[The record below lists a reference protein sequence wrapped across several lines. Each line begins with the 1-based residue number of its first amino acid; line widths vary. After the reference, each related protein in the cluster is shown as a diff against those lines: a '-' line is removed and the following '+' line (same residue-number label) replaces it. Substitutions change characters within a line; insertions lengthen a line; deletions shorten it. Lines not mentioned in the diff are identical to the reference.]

1 MAAFDLRGLSE
12 YNNASLIAELK
23 RVAAIV
29 PLDKLTRS
37 EFDRLARVNSATLHN
52 HFGTWRKAL
61 IAAGLGERFD
71 DSTEAWSREEI
82 IGQLQSVARALGR
95 GHVTMRQLAKHAG
108 ISDRPI
114 RRLFGSYRAALQAAG
129 LSQCPAG
136 FRYTDEEC
144 YENLLTVWTAL
155 GKQPSFSDM
164 KRPPSRVGPKAYV
177 SRWGSWRRALEAFV
191 ERANR
196 DAASP
201 EQQPPAVKDRIP
213 ATPDTSRRSPRDVP
227 LGLRYKVLKRDRFR
241 CVLDGRS
248 PATDPSVSLHVDH
261 IIPWSG
267 GGETSMEN
275 LRTLCMDCNLGKG
288 KSAEEI

>member
-1 MAAFDLRGLSE
+1 MATFDLRGLSE
-12 YNNASLIAELK
+12 YDNASLIAELK

-29 PLDKLTRS
+29 PLDKLKRS
-37 EFDRLARVNSATLHN
+37 EFDRLAKVHSSTLHN

-95 GHVTMRQLAKHAG
+95 SQVTTRELAKLAG

-114 RRLFGSYRAALQAAG
+114 RRLFGSFRAALEAAG
-129 LSQCPAG
+129 LSQCPGG

-155 GKQPSFSDM
+155 GRQPSFSDM
-164 KRPPSRVGPKAYV
+164 KGTPSRVGSRAYV

-191 ERANR
+191 DRANR
-196 DAASP
+196 DAGLA
-201 EQQPPAVKDRIP
+201 EQQPPAAKDTIP
-213 ATPDTSRRSPRDVP
+213 ATTDTTKRSPRDVP
-227 LGLRYKVLKRDRFR
+227 LGLRYKVLMRDRFR
-241 CVLDGRS
+241 CVLCGRS
-248 PATDPSVSLHVDH
+248 PATHGVNLEVDH
-261 IIPWSG
+261 ITAWAR

-275 LRTLCMDCNLGKG
+275 LRSLCEECNRGKG